1 MKEKYMK
8 LFFILSP
15 ILVLILLLYVILSG
29 FDVYNILLT
38 IGVLLS
44 CLTNLILLQRFIA
57 PLKAVSKQ
65 VSRMKEGDLTIAM
78 ECMGNNHLGEITT
91 SINATLEYLCTL
103 LGLVTDEAAEV
114 SKKSVEIAS
123 VSDEASR
130 EIRQISM
137 AVAELASGAQETGTM
152 AQDAACKTDQ
162 VSALARNT
170 AAELQA
176 LLQITKQIMT
186 AAHQGSEAIVQS
198 RNIVNEI
205 AATAQHNV
213 RLGGELK
220 EKSQEV
226 REIIEIIN
234 TITAQT
240 NLLALNAAIEAARAG
255 EHGRGFAV
263 VAEEVRELANRS
275 RHAADQ
281 IKVIIESMLSD
292 IGHVVIAFETTQ
304 KSMDS
309 GVNTIT
315 EANASF
321 ADITSDIEKSRVKLQ
336 EVTQL
341 ADSQAEAAADL
352 MSTVHGV
359 AAIAEQSAAATQ
371 TAAASSEQITT
382 SVAQIASGTQNLSR
396 LAGNLEQA
404 VFRFHFSNTKT
415 LRVGFEMTDKSV
427 CYAGMERFG
436 QLLQERTQGRYN
448 LKIFHSAQL
457 GTGLDMIEKL
467 KEGTLEMTF
476 PALPTLAGLDKRFMI
491 FDFPFLFRNEK
502 IADCILHGPFARK
515 LLNMLEQYGFYGLT
529 FAESG
534 FRNTTNSR
542 HAIIQLEDFKGLK
555 IRTMQNNLHIDTWK
569 ALGAEPVPLPFANLY
584 NAMRLKEVDGQE
596 NPIAT
601 IYDDKFFEVQK
612 FLTLTNHVYS
622 PFILMYS
629 KKLWDLV
636 PAEDKPIIQQAATE
650 GALYTTEVNRL
661 RKQDNL
667 QDLGRKGMSIGQIS
681 PAEIA
686 RVQEI
691 VKPVIG
697 KYKNQIGKELVDEL
711 FREIKK
717 AEEQIRKNCS

>member
-8 LFFILSP
+8 LFFVLPP
-15 ILVLILLLYVILSG
+15 ILVLVLLMYIILSG
-29 FDVYNILLT
+29 FDVYSIFLT

-44 CLTNLILLQRFIA
+44 CSFNSILLHRIMR
-57 PLKAVSKQ
+57 PLKTVSEQ
-65 VSRMKEGDLTIAM
+65 ASRMKDGDLTVSL
-78 ECMGNNHLGEITT
+78 ECGGNNELGEITT
-91 SINATLEYLCTL
+91 SINSALEYLRTL
-103 LGLVTDEAAEV
+103 LSLVTDEAAEV
-114 SKKSVEIAS
+114 SSKSVEIAS
-123 VSDEASR
+123 VSDGASR
-130 EIRQISM
+130 DIRLISM

-152 AQDAACKTDQ
+152 AQNAASKTDQ
-162 VSALARNT
+162 VSELAKNT
-170 AAELQA
+170 AAGLQS
-176 LLQITKQIMT
+176 LLQITQQIM
-186 AAHQGSEAIVQS
+186 ASVHQGSEAIGRS
-198 RNIVNEI
+198 KNIVNEI
-205 AATAQHNV
+205 AATAQYNV

-220 EKSQEV
+220 GKSQEV
-226 REIIEIIN
+226 REIIKLIN
-234 TITAQT
+234 SITAQT

-275 RHAADQ
+275 HHAAGQ
-281 IKVIIESMLSD
+281 INEIVESMLSD
-292 IGHVVIAFETTQ
+292 IGHVVVAFETTQ
-304 KSMDS
+304 ESMNT

-315 EANASF
+315 AANVSF
-321 ADITSDIEKSRVKLQ
+321 ADIRSDIEKSRIKLQ
-336 EVTQL
+336 EVTLL
-341 ADSQAEAAADL
+341 ADNQADAAADL

-382 SVAQIASGTQNLSR
+382 SVAQIASGTQQLSR

-436 QLLQERTQGRYN
+436 QILHERTQGRYS

-476 PALPTLAGLDKRFMI
+476 PALPTLAGLDKRFMV
-491 FDFPFLFRNEK
+491 FDFPFLIRNES
-502 IADCILHGPFARK
+502 IADYILHGPFARK
-515 LLNMLEQYGFYGLT
+515 LLDMLDQYGFYGLT

-542 HAIIQLEDFKGLK
+542 HAIMGLEDFRGLK
-555 IRTMQNNLHIDTWK
+555 IRTMQNDLHIDTWK
-569 ALGAEPVPLPFANLY
+569 ALGADPIPLPFANLY

-601 IYDDKFFEVQK
+601 IYDDKFYEVQK

-629 KKLWDLV
+629 KKLWDIV
-636 PAEDKPIIQQAATE
+636 PAEDKPIIEQAAKE
-650 GALYTTEVNRL
+650 GALYTTEVNWK
-661 RKQDNL
+661 RKKDNL
-667 QDLGRKGMSIGQIS
+667 QALERKGMFVGQIS
-681 PAEIA
+681 SMEMVRI
-686 RVQEI
+686 QEM
-691 VKPVIG
+691 VKPVIDR
-697 KYKNQIGKELVDEL
+697 YKNQIGKELVNEL
-711 FREIKK
+711 FAEIKK
-717 AEEQIRKNCS
+717 AEEKTVYKS